1 MSKTSLQMGKS
12 PFPNSLRDQLTG
24 EKDSRSKLINS
35 RLIFQWRRMIINYCS
50 KWYYWS
56 SRMVLHIVFRMAILQ
71 QTWKIWHWMNTIRCL
86 WKDQELITLA
96 RKNNQESDWAMSW
109 SRWNLQRRY
118 SDSRSEDLE
127 NRMHEIFIL
136 QKIKA
141 KEISERDKMMS
152 LYSHLADGTAKLS
165 ERDYEFRAPQSGN
178 NL

>member
-1 MSKTSLQMGKS
+1 MGKS

-56 SRMVLHIVFRMAILQ
+56 LEWFSTSCSVWLSYSRPGRFGSEWIPSDVSEKTKNSLLWPERITRSLTGLWAGRGGTYKGDIL
-71 QTWKIWHWMNTIRCL
+71 TADRKIWKIGCM
-86 WKDQELITLA
+86 
-96 RKNNQESDWAMSW
+96 
-109 SRWNLQRRY
+109 RY
-118 SDSRSEDLE
+118 SSSKKSRRRRFLRETSWWV
-127 NRMHEIFIL
+127 NIPTQQMVQQNCQR
-136 QKIKA
+136 
-141 KEISERDKMMS
+141 
-152 LYSHLADGTAKLS
+152 